1 MSVRVRFAPSPTG
14 QPHIGNVRTA
24 LFNWLFARRH
34 GGKFLV
40 RIEDTDQQRLVPGA
54 LEGILDSLRWLGI
67 DWDEGPEVDGPYAP
81 YFQSQRLPVY
91 KDAVD
96 SLMARGH
103 AYRCFCTP
111 ERLDAMR
118 KEQMKNKQPPGYDG
132 RCLRLSLDE
141 KRDLEAFGVSSVVRF
156 HMPDEGA
163 IRLDDLIRGEVT
175 WQSELID
182 DFVMLKSDGFPTY
195 HLANVVD
202 DHHME
207 VTHVLRAEE
216 WLPSTPRHLKLYE
229 AFDWQPPL
237 FGHLPM
243 ILGPDRSKLSKRHGA
258 TSVLEYREKGYLPD
272 ALLNFMA
279 LLGWSLDDKTEV
291 MDRRTLQQ
299 NFSLERVVKSAA
311 IFNIEKLDWMN
322 GVYIRNLTEEQLCQT
337 LLEFWKSYPPA
348 GIPLPVDRAYL
359 VRILPLIHERLKN
372 LAEAASLIS
381 FFFDDSFAPNVAEM
395 QKAMDAPRAL
405 PVLKSALENLET
417 SPAFDAKT
425 LEERLRALG
434 EQLGLGPR
442 QFFGLL
448 RVAVTGAT
456 VSPPLFETME
466 VLGRERCL
474 QRITAAIDALT
485 SQSPNSR

>member
-24 LFNWLFARRH
+24 LFNWLFARRR
-34 GGKFLV
+34 GGQFLV

-54 LEGILDSLRWLGI
+54 LEGILESLQWLGI
-67 DWDEGPEVDGPYAP
+67 DWDEGPRVDGPYAP
-81 YFQSQRLPVY
+81 YLQSQRLPLY

-96 SLMARGH
+96 LLTARGH
-103 AYRCFCTP
+103 AYKCYCTP
-111 ERLDAMR
+111 ERLEAMR
-118 KEQMKNKQPPGYDG
+118 KEQMQNKQPPGYDG
-132 RCLRLSLDE
+132 RCLRLTPDE
-141 KRDLEAFGVSSVVRF
+141 KRSLESSGVSSVVRF
-156 HMPDEGA
+156 HMPDEGV

-202 DHHME
+202 DHHMK

-229 AFDWQPPL
+229 AFGWKPPL

-322 GVYIRNLTEEQLCQT
+322 GVYIRSLSEEQLCQA
-337 LLEFWKSYPPA
+337 LLDFWKAYPPT
-348 GIPLPVDRAYL
+348 GIPQPIDQEYL

-381 FFFDDSFAPNVAEM
+381 FFFDDGFTPNVKEM
-395 QKAMDAPRAL
+395 QKAVDAPRAMPAL
-405 PVLKSALENLET
+405 SSALENLKAI
-417 SPAFDAKT
+417 PAFDAKT

-434 EQLGLGPR
+434 EQLGLSPR

-448 RVAVTGAT
+448 RVAVTGVT

-474 QRITAAIDALT
+474 RRITAAIHSLAKEA
-485 SQSPNSR
+485 